1 MRHIYMLIILFTLS
15 TGFLLAGCQSTS
27 PSSAPEIRQAT
38 PVSELS
44 GTFTLS
50 DPAGGKGV
58 LTTSTGEVS
67 VESLVVDL
75 SAYDGQTVTFTGK
88 FSGDTLFVSAA
99 E

>member
-1 MRHIYMLIILFTLS
+1 MRHSFIIAILFAVS
-15 TGFLLAGCQSTS
+15 TGFVLAGCQSN
-27 PSSAPEIRQAT
+27 SSSSTPEVRQAT

-58 LTTSTGEVS
+58 LKTSTGDVS